1 MFRIPVFRLI
11 GRRPFLA
18 VLLMAMMATAPAT
31 LVAGEFVPGI
41 EDLPLMAEL
50 EAIEGAGYAFDTAG
64 GRLVEAYAG
73 GDASEAAVIDFYA
86 RTLPELGWEAEDG
99 PGDASEDASGEALR
113 WRREGETLAIDFV
126 EGESP
131 LTVRF
136 RLAPQ

>member
-1 MFRIPVFRLI
+1 MFRFPVFRLVC
-11 GRRPFLA
+11 RRPFLA
-18 VLLMAMMATAPAT
+18 VVLMAMMATAPAA
-31 LVAGEFVPGI
+31 LAAGEFVPGI

-73 GDASEAAVIDFYA
+73 GDVSEAAVIDFYA
-86 RTLPELGWEAEDG
+86 RTLPELGWEAEEGSDV
-99 PGDASEDASGEALR
+99 ELR